1 MHKNTLNIS
10 FANKDSSLN
19 HQSAPGQSTSGI
31 IIFINSQLNL
41 DKELLLL
48 DQQHHGI
55 ISKTIQ
61 NKLLFT
67 GKFGQIKMV
76 NSVNKDGEIKYLF
89 IVGTGEED
97 KLTLACIE
105 KLGGKVCSSANSA
118 KISAIF
124 LKVTGK
130 IGDHS
135 SDVFAAQIASGVLL
149 ASYKFDKYFTK
160 LTESEKFALQSFEIV
175 TDNEV
180 AAEKLFA
187 ENKSIAEAVFFAR
200 DVINEPSNVKT
211 PEAYAERILKEL
223 TQYDVDVTIFGEREM
238 KNFGMGALLG
248 VGQGSQNESKLVVMQ
263 YNGLDKNT
271 APVAFVGKGVT
282 FDTGGISLKP
292 SSNMADMR
300 YDMAGSAAVAGAIL
314 ALAKRKARVNVV
326 GVVGLVENMPSGNAQ
341 RPGDVVVTM
350 SGQTAEVLDTDAEGR
365 LVLADA
371 IWYAQEK
378 FQPSCVIDL
387 ATLTGAIVVALG
399 STYAGCFANDDQLAD
414 RLIHAGNKVNEK
426 LWRMPLHEDFDAMI
440 KSDIADM
447 ANLGNVR
454 GSAGSSTAAHFVGRF
469 IQEKMIWAHLDIA
482 GVANSKKSF
491 ELGPKGAVGWGVKL
505 LNQFVQDYYEK

>member
-1 MHKNTLNIS
+1 MLKNTLNVS
-10 FANKDSSLN
+10 FINKDSSLN
-19 HQSAPGQSTSGI
+19 YQSAQGTI
-31 IIFINSQLNL
+31 VFVNCRLDL

-48 DQQHHGI
+48 DQQYHGL

-61 NKLLFT
+61 NKLLFE
-67 GKFGQIKMV
+67 GKFGQIKIV

-89 IVGTGEED
+89 IIGIGEENN
-97 KLTLACIE
+97 LTLACIE
-105 KLGGKVCSSANSA
+105 KLGGKILSSANCA
-118 KISAIF
+118 KISSIF
-124 LKVTGK
+124 IKVTGK
-130 IGDHS
+130 IGNYS
-135 SDVFAAQIASGVLL
+135 SDIFAAQLASGALL
-149 ASYKFDKYFTK
+149 ASYKFDKYITK
-160 LTESEKFALQSFEIV
+160 QTEIEKFILQSLEIV
-175 TDNEV
+175 TDNKAE
-180 AAEKLFA
+180 AEKLF
-187 ENKSIAEAVFFAR
+187 EDKKSIADAVFFAR
-200 DVINEPSNVKT
+200 DVINEPSNIKT
-211 PEAYAERILKEL
+211 PEVYAERILKEL
-223 TQYDVDVTIFGEREM
+223 EPYDIDITIFGEREM

-263 YNGLDKNT
+263 YNGLDKHT
-271 APVAFVGKGVT
+271 PPIAFVGKGVT

-292 SSNMADMR
+292 SANMADMR

-341 RPGDVVVTM
+341 KPGDVVVTM

-378 FQPSCVIDL
+378 FKPQCVIDL

-399 STYAGCFANDDQLAD
+399 NTYAGCFANDNELAD
-414 RLIHAGNKVNEK
+414 RLIQAGEKVNEK
-426 LWRMPLHEDFDAMI
+426 LWRMPLHEDYNVMI

-454 GSAGSSTAAHFVGRF
+454 GAAGSSTAAHFVGRF
-469 IQEKMIWAHLDIA
+469 IQEKMAWAHLDIA
-482 GVANSKKSF
+482 GVANTKKSF
-491 ELGPKGAVGWGVKL
+491 ELGPKGAVGYGVRL